1 MWSVKEKYKEIIF
14 AIPNVEF
21 KAWEMNSKQIADL
34 VELYPNMKSFFEFTE
49 GAEVEPEV
57 KQSSEEKTEVNPED
71 GPDVAPKKVTR
82 KKK

>member
-1 MWSVKEKYKEIIF
+1 MWSVKEKYKETVF

-21 KAWEMNSKQIADL
+21 KAWEMTSKQIADL
-34 VELYPNMKSFFEFTE
+34 VELYPNMKSFFVFTE

-57 KQSSEEKTEVNPED
+57 KQSSAEKTEVNPEIK
-71 GPDVAPKKVTR
+71 PEVEPKKVTR